1 MFVAFQ
7 VMNHSDDG
15 NCIEIAEPDKS
26 QLPVSCEIIDSE
38 STSVKMP
45 CINQSFDSQVHTTL
59 ENSAMAT
66 NGRNS
71 TEDSERDSKKTN
83 PLRLVDYDTG
93 ADSDG

>member
-1 MFVAFQ
+1 
-7 VMNHSDDG
+7 MNHSEDG
-15 NCIEIAEPDKS
+15 TCIEIAELDKS
-26 QLPVSCEIIDSE
+26 QLPVSCKIIDSE

-45 CINQSFDSQVHTTL
+45 CINQSFASQVHTAL

-66 NGRNS
+66 NGRKS
-71 TEDSERDSKKTN
+71 TEDSEHDSKKTN

>member
-7 VMNHSDDG
+7 VMNHSDG
-15 NCIEIAEPDKS
+15 NCIEIDEPDKS

-38 STSVKMP
+38 STSVK
-45 CINQSFDSQVHTTL
+45 IFDSQVHTAL

-66 NGRNS
+66 NGRNRA
-71 TEDSERDSKKTN
+71 EDPEHDSKKTN